1 MTVLDMNGVVHM
13 VTDVLVIQNVT
24 KTIITTTTTTIIIII
39 MIRHQTK
46 EATTTR

>member
-24 KTIITTTTTTIIIII
+24 KTIITTTTTIIIII
-39 MIRHQTK
+39 MIRHQTT
-46 EATTTR
+46 EATMTR